1 MMRSRLLALSLLC
14 LSLVSNKARAEG
26 DTNVQAQPNAIGN
39 SSIINQNMNVNNGMT
54 GKLQFGNLVCSQPT
68 MAFTPFYT
76 GNDAENPSS
85 ETYSINEGWGFQMSF
100 MIPLGTNNDTCSE
113 LAKVKLDLAIEELD
127 KQVHD
132 KQLVRVLKCSQL
144 HASGFMIN
152 PNSKFAYICNDV
164 INIRSYVKANPSLF
178 ENPSLPS
185 SAVSYTHLTL
195 PTNREV

>member
-1 MMRSRLLALSLLC
+1 MRLRLLALSLLC
-14 LSLVSNKARAEG
+14 LSLVSKAKAEG

-144 HASGFMIN
+144 HASGYMIN
-152 PNSKFAYICNDV
+152 PKSKFAYICNDV

-185 SAVSYTHLTL
+185 SE
-195 PTNREV
+195 P